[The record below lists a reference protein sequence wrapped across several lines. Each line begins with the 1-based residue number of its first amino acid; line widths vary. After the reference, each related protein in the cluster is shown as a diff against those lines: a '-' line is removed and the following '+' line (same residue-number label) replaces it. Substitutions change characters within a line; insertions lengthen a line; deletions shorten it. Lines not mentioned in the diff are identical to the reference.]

1 MFFPADTSHRAKV
14 TLTLLL
20 DIWLRPYPTVC
31 RSTFRSVP
39 RAHEYVVRILTY
51 ILHSSVP
58 ILALVDADAYGLDI
72 LSVYKYGSRS
82 LRHEVGKL
90 AAARME
96 WMGVKGSELNECVA
110 PNIPHESQVLS
121 LS

>member
-1 MFFPADTSHRAKV
+1 MLFPADTSHRAKV

-20 DIWLRPYPTVC
+20 DIWSRPYPTVC
-31 RSTFRSVP
+31 MSTFRS
-39 RAHEYVVRILTY
+39 HECVVRILTY

-72 LSVYKYGSRS
+72 LSVYKHGSRS

-90 AAARME
+90 AAARVE

-110 PNIPHESQVLS
+110 LNIPHESQDLS

>member
-1 MFFPADTSHRAKV
+1 MLFPADTSHRAKA
-14 TLTLLL
+14 TLTLPL
-20 DIWLRPYPTVC
+20 DIWSRPYPTVC
-31 RSTFRSVP
+31 MSTFLSVP
-39 RAHEYVVRILTY
+39 RAHECIVRILTY

-72 LSVYKYGSRS
+72 FSVYKYGSRN